1 MVHAFV
7 IHTLCPGNAGSGSV
21 CRVLYS
27 KMFSIE
33 TLEATSEN
41 REVTRL
47 KQKEQIAAVAR
58 QVTSACS
65 LSRQAVG
72 KSILDLS
79 QTTLDESSALL
90 DADYGIFRLLAG
102 EPFQQEKVV
111 LWLGV
116 ISVGFTMVCEPHDN
130 LLLAENVLRTLAS
143 HCLEHL
149 RLLGPGTDILL
160 KADRTEAILN
170 RFLPHGQLLFT
181 NHRFMQALEKDLGAY
196 MAK

>member
-7 IHTLCPGNAGSGSV
+7 IHTLCPGNSGSGSV

-27 KMFSIE
+27 KVFSIE

-65 LSRQAVG
+65 LSRQAAG

-90 DADYGIFRLLAG
+90 DADYGVFRLFAG

-116 ISVGFTMVCEPHDN
+116 ISIGFTMVCEPHDN